1 MKEIRIIGD
10 EIYYDNVLV
19 AKLVE
24 SPNHTIQGEFVD
36 EINSLDTEDTYEEK
50 YEKLS
55 DALVGYGDL
64 EEAERLVSSL
74 KRTKDNKD
82 TLEDIESALS
92 NIRNALDYMYE
103 EANA

>member
-1 MKEIRIIGD
+1 MKEIRIIGN

-19 AKLVE
+19 AKLVD
-24 SPNHTIQGEFVD
+24 SSNHTVQGEFTD
-36 EINSLDTEDTYEEK
+36 EINSLNANDTYEEK
-50 YEKLS
+50 YNQLC

-64 EEAERLVSSL
+64 DEAERLVGSL

-92 NIRNALDYMYE
+92 SLRNALDYMYE
-103 EANA
+103 EAK